1 MLLRNLKKVKNIFLK
16 KGKKRIRHILNVK
29 QENRQIQIS
38 GFLNNENYEVKQL
51 WLISRF
57 SDHEYHIDSEEQSN
71 QFKFNIDLTEKC
83 QLLTIDQDIYDLFLF
98 VQVTKENF
106 SEKKIVKL
114 EETSDVYIDE
124 NGNTFF
130 QYPIRLGRYENTE
143 LINLKPIKVNDQQ
156 YYIYNTVKGNLSLAV
171 NYEIQPNTTVQIDYL
186 KSKPH
191 HIKFGGKLFTKS
203 SLIDSIELVIVGRET
218 NVETHMSVK
227 LKYMSDAV
235 KKRFGLN
242 RYKYE
247 TTVDLNKVFENPI
260 FNADIYDF
268 YFDIK
273 YHDFPELV
281 RVRIGKPRFKAR
293 YNLRQ
298 SSAERE
304 EEVFSA
310 SPYYTFKKFNLSI
323 QIDNFEKET
332 FVYLRRMMR
341 WSWLLRLFSKK
352 QDIWVVGERSYK
364 AQDTGFHF
372 FKYMRE
378 NHPEKNVFYIIE
390 ENSPELDN
398 VLPYG
403 NVLFYK
409 SKEHIKHVLMATRV
423 IGSHH
428 PDYLYPLRTKEFNKK
443 VKAKK
448 VFLQHGVMGTKNM
461 VANYGKSALS
471 FSTDIFMVSSL
482 FEKEMIV
489 NDFGYDPQDVFI
501 TGLSRFDN
509 LLKDDIET
517 KKQVLIIPTWR
528 DWLITDDKFLESEYF
543 ERYSNLIH
551 DPRLHELAQQYDF
564 SIVFC
569 LHPNMQKFTTYFEN
583 SPVKVIS
590 QGEVD
595 VQSLLKSSALM
606 ITDYSSV
613 AFDFSFLSKPIV
625 YYQFDRKRFI
635 GKRGSHLDLDNDLPG
650 DIVYDLDEIINLT
663 EKYAQSEFKM
673 KEENRAKA
681 SKFLKYKDQNS
692 SERIYQA
699 ISKKIK
705 KKPAYKSFLNSELSR
720 TLFNRFRKSKRYFPT
735 MKLFYKIA
743 MRILPVDDRLIVF
756 ESGIGKQYADSPRNI
771 YEEIIRKELNYKKV
785 WICNQNVRFNDPN
798 TIRIRRLS
806 PSYYYYLAKAKYWV
820 NNQNFPTY
828 IEKRPETTYIQ
839 TWHGTPLKKMLH
851 DIENIMGRSEDYL
864 ERVDKA
870 TKTWDYL
877 VSPSKYASEAF
888 KSAFRYKKEI
898 IETGYPRNDIF
909 YKEERFEITRKVRN
923 RLHIPEGK
931 KIILYAPTF
940 RDNQTSAKNKFLFE
954 LPMDLYQL
962 KERLGDEYIILL
974 RMHVVVSNKIKVDE
988 ELQDFVMN
996 VSSYSD
1002 IQELLLIT
1010 DILIT
1015 DYSSVMFDF
1024 ANTKR
1029 PMLFYTYDFE
1039 TYRDDVRGFYMDF
1052 EKEAP
1057 GPLMRNT
1064 EEIIDNVVNI
1074 TGITKEYSAR
1084 YEQFYEKYC
1093 SLEDGKASERIVNMH
1108 FDEQGKN

>member
-1 MLLRNLKKVKNIFLK
+1 MVLRIFKKVKNIFFK
-16 KGKKRIRHILNVK
+16 KEKKRIRQYLNV
-29 QENRQIQIS
+29 IQDNEKIRIN
-38 GFLNNENYEVKQL
+38 GFLSNENYEVKQL
-51 WLISRF
+51 WFNSRF
-57 SDHEYHIDSEEQSN
+57 TNNKYHLDSEENSN
-71 QFKFNIDLTEKC
+71 QFKFNLDLTKKE
-83 QLLTIDQDIYDLFLF
+83 QLLNTDEDIYDLFLF
-98 VQVTKENF
+98 VRVSRENF
-106 SEKKIVKL
+106 SEEKIAKL
-114 EETSDVYIDE
+114 EETSDVFIDE
-124 NGNTFF
+124 KGNRFF
-130 QYPIRLGRYENTE
+130 EYPIRLGRFENTE
-143 LINLKPIKVNDQQ
+143 IMNLKPIVVNDFK
-156 YYIYNTVKGNLSLAV
+156 YYLYNTVKGNLSLAV

-186 KSKPH
+186 KSKRH
-191 HIKFGGKLFTKS
+191 QIRVDGKLFTKS
-203 SLIDSIELVIVGRET
+203 SLIENIELVMAGRET
-218 NVETHMSVK
+218 NVETKMPVTIN
-227 LKYMSDAV
+227 YIREDV

-242 RYKYE
+242 RYRYE
-247 TTVDLNKVFENPI
+247 SIVDLNKVFKDPK

-268 YFDIK
+268 YFEIK
-273 YHDFPELV
+273 YHDFPENV
-281 RVRIGKPRFKAR
+281 RARVGRPRFRAR
-293 YNLRQ
+293 YNLKQ
-298 SSAERE
+298 SNAQRNG
-304 EEVFSA
+304 EVFAA
-310 SPYYTFKKFNLSI
+310 SPYYTFKAFNLSI
-323 QIDNFEKET
+323 QVDNFKKEA
-332 FVYLRRMMR
+332 YLYLIKLMR
-341 WSWLLRLFSKK
+341 WSWILQLLSKK
-352 QDIWVVGERSYK
+352 RDIWVVGELSYK

-390 ENSPELDN
+390 ENSPELNN

-403 NVLFYK
+403 NILFYK

-461 VANYGKSALS
+461 VANYGKTAPG

-489 NDFGYDPQDVFI
+489 NDFGYDHKDVFI
-501 TGLSRFDN
+501 TGLSRFDS
-509 LLKDDIET
+509 LLKDDIKTE
-517 KKQVLIIPTWR
+517 KQILIIPTWR
-528 DWLITDDKFLESEYF
+528 DWLITDNMFLESEYF

-551 DPRLHELAQQYDF
+551 SPKLHELAQKHNF

-569 LHPNMQKFTTYFEN
+569 LHPNMQKYTPHFKN

-595 VQSLLKSSALM
+595 VQSLLKKSALM

-613 AFDFSFLSKPIV
+613 AFDFSFLSKPIL
-625 YYQFDRKRFI
+625 YYQFDRQRFI

-650 DIVYDLDEIINLT
+650 DIVYELDEIINLT
-663 EKYAQSEFKM
+663 EKYAQSDFKM
-673 KEENRAKA
+673 KEENLEKA
-681 SKFLKYKDQNS
+681 SKFLKYKDRNS

-699 ISKKIK
+699 ITKKIK
-705 KKPAYKSFLNSELSR
+705 KKPFYKSFLQSELSR
-720 TLFNRFRKSKRYFPT
+720 TLFNRFRKSKQYFPT
-735 MKLFYKIA
+735 MKLFYKVA

-771 YEEIIRKELNYKKV
+771 YEEIIKRDLDYKKV

-806 PSYYYYLAKAKYWV
+806 PNYYYYLARAKFWV

-828 IEKRPETTYIQ
+828 IDKRPETTYIQ

-851 DIENIMGRSEDYL
+851 DIENIMGRSADYL

-870 TKTWDYL
+870 TRAWDYL
-877 VSPSKYASEAF
+877 VSPSQYASEAF
-888 KSAFRYKKEI
+888 QSAFRYKGEI

-909 YKEERFEITRKVRN
+909 YTEKKFEVAEKVRN

-940 RDNQTSAKNKFLFE
+940 RDNQTSGRNKFLFE

-962 KERLGDEYIILL
+962 QEHLGDEYIVLL
-974 RMHVVVSNKIKVDE
+974 RMHVVISNKITIDD
-988 ELQDFVMN
+988 ELQGFVMN
-996 VSSYSD
+996 VSNYSD

-1039 TYRDDVRGFYMDF
+1039 TYRDDIRGFYMDF
-1052 EKEAP
+1052 EQEAP
-1057 GPLMRNT
+1057 GPLIRT
-1064 EEIIDNVVNI
+1064 TSEIIDNVTNI
-1074 TGITKEYSAR
+1074 TKVTERYSEK
-1084 YEQFYEKYC
+1084 YEQFYVKYC
-1093 SLEDGKASERIVNMH
+1093 TLEDGKASERVVNMLL
-1108 FDEQGKN
+1108 DK